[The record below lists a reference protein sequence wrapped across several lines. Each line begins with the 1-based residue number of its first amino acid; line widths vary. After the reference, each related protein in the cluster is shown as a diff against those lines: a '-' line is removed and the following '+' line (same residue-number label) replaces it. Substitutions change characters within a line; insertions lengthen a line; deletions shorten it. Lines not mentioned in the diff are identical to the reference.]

1 MFLMCIGPKASN
13 RTAMI
18 AGIFRSPHSLLTRFY
33 QRDTVQQPARNG
45 FGLTLELMTSSNSLR
60 IATGHLTFT
69 ALAVIAWCA
78 APAAADG
85 DGKPAVASA
94 DGKTAV
100 ASAATDATA
109 PPGSGDAAAGP
120 TTTATAISEPAA
132 PAVRYPRAVIERPL
146 TLPAGVAMLGADFT
160 SNNDLSL
167 MGGAPVIGY
176 GITDDLEIQV
186 PYVFATRDFE
196 AKGSLNFD
204 VGYKLLRGAADG
216 KLEVIARAR
225 TGYNFLTKAANPLM
239 VGVHVQYNLTDKLAV
254 ISGFPSTQQLSIALS
269 DGGVMGAPKPIDL
282 SLPVSVGYQATPL
295 LYFQLDTKLAR
306 LDLSNSSNAF
316 IGADTTPVALTA
328 VYNVLHALD
337 VQASIGTDLS
347 NSPGDAVS
355 FLVGARYYAGQL

>member
-1 MFLMCIGPKASN
+1 
-13 RTAMI
+13 
-18 AGIFRSPHSLLTRFY
+18 
-33 QRDTVQQPARNG
+33 
-45 FGLTLELMTSSNSLR
+45 MTSSNSLGS
-60 IATGHLTFT
+60 ATRQLTFT

-85 DGKPAVASA
+85 DGKPTVATA

-100 ASAATDATA
+100 ASAATDAA
-109 PPGSGDAAAGP
+109 MPPGSGDPAAG
-120 TTTATAISEPAA
+120 TTTATATSEPSA

-146 TLPAGVAMLGADFT
+146 TLPAGVAMLGGDLT
-160 SNNDLSL
+160 SNNDLSV

-176 GITDDLEIQV
+176 GITDDLEVQV
-186 PYVFATRDFE
+186 PYGFATREFE

-204 VGYKLLRGAADG
+204 LGYKLLRGAADG

-225 TGYNFLTKAANPLM
+225 AGYNFLTKAATPLM

-269 DGGVMGAPKPIDL
+269 DGGVMDAPKPIDL
-282 SLPVSVGYQATPL
+282 SLPLSVGYQATPL
-295 LYFQLDTKLAR
+295 LYFQLDSKLAR
-306 LDLSNSSNAF
+306 FNISNSSNAF
-316 IGADTTPVALTA
+316 IGSDTTPVALTA

-347 NSPGDAVS
+347 NAPGDALS